1 MPPRFL
7 ASHGRWGLGIEEKA
21 ANRCPSTVLSRPLWM
36 WDREIAMR
44 FVLCGPGKQSQFK
57 RKLCFQSSLRYHWD
71 IQQMEREMESAV
83 RADWRQA
90 EEMSVRDRRRAEGW
104 RGWG

>member
-1 MPPRFL
+1 
-7 ASHGRWGLGIEEKA
+7 
-21 ANRCPSTVLSRPLWM
+21 
-36 WDREIAMR
+36 
-44 FVLCGPGKQSQFK
+44 
-57 RKLCFQSSLRYHWD
+57 
-71 IQQMEREMESAV
+71 MEREMESAV